1 MGLSGDHG
9 EGAQQIDP
17 QIDVELRVIR
27 VTPSAIFITTKTV
40 GSSQP
45 PKDMFVGL
53 DWSRVR
59 DVNGKET
66 VVNRPLAFPLSD
78 KKTWEVTYTEEN
90 PNKKHKSEKLDNRF
104 TVVGYEA
111 VEVPA
116 GKYKALLKIEAEGRW
131 EAGVAQGAET
141 NDPREFQRRAILMTL
156 AALCFLG
163 CTGRLGA

>member
-1 MGLSGDHG
+1 M
-9 EGAQQIDP
+9 
-17 QIDVELRVIR
+17 ELRVIR
-27 VTPSAIFITTKTV
+27 VARCDFHYRRRLV

-59 DVNGKET
+59 DVNGKGNRGQPSASISALRET
-66 VVNRPLAFPLSD
+66 P
-78 KKTWEVTYTEEN
+78 WEVTYTEEN

-116 GKYKALLKIEAEGRW
+116 EKQSSE
-131 EAGVAQGAET
+131 
-141 NDPREFQRRAILMTL
+141 D
-156 AALCFLG
+156 
-163 CTGRLGA
+163 